1 MKRLAR
7 LIGLLSATALLAAC
21 AAAPESNVPESGL
34 PAAYPG
40 SATASGGASLA
51 NNWWTL
57 FNDPALNRLVDA
69 ALVRNADLRLA
80 VARVD
85 AASAA
90 LGVVRSAGWPSVDL
104 EAAASRSRVSTLNGQ
119 PAPSG
124 GPESSTHR
132 LALSSSFEIDLWGRL
147 RNASAQAQ
155 AELLAAQHGRDTVRL
170 TLAGTTAQ
178 LYFGLRALD
187 AQLAVLDAQLRA
199 RQEGVQIVERR
210 LAGGVASTLEQA
222 QARAAL
228 AATTAAQPELRRQRA
243 LLAHQLGEVTGQAGL
258 SIDAVAAA
266 LPEPVSVPAGLPAA
280 LLVQRPDVQQ
290 AEASLRAAQAQVAV
304 ARAAM
309 FPTLSLT
316 GNFGGQSADLA
327 DLFKSGAR
335 IWSIGPSLL
344 LPLFDGG
351 RNVARTEQ
359 ARAQAEQAAIGY
371 QKVVQTAF
379 REVADALV
387 GAEEGARLE
396 REVALQQAA
405 SDDALRIAQRR
416 YEVGY
421 SGYLDVLDAERGA
434 QDAALAGVRA
444 RQLRLD
450 ASVAL
455 MKALGGGWAAP
466 R

>member
-1 MKRLAR
+1 MRRVAL
-7 LIGLLSATALLAAC
+7 LISLMSAAALLAAC
-21 AAAPESNVPESGL
+21 AAAPESKLPESRL

-40 SATASGGASLA
+40 AATATNGTRLASD
-51 NNWWTL
+51 WWTL
-57 FNDPALNRLVDA
+57 FNDPVLNGLVDA
-69 ALVRNADLRLA
+69 ALVHNADLRLA

-85 AASAA
+85 AAAAA

-104 EAAASRSRVSTLNGQ
+104 GAAATRLRVSTLNGQ
-119 PAPSG
+119 PTPTG
-124 GPESSTHR
+124 GAESSTHR

-147 RNASAQAQ
+147 RNANAQAQ
-155 AELLAAQHGRDTVRL
+155 AELLAAQHCRATVRL
-170 TLAGTTAQ
+170 VLAGTTAQ
-178 LYFGLRALD
+178 LYFGLRAMD
-187 AQLAVLDAQLRA
+187 AQLAVIDTQLRA
-199 RQEGVQIVERR
+199 RQEGLQIVERR

-228 AATTAAQPELRRQRA
+228 AATSAALPELRRQRA

-258 SIDAVAAA
+258 SIGMVATA
-266 LPEPVSVPAGLPAA
+266 LPTPVAVPAGLPSA

-316 GNFGGQSADLA
+316 GSLGGQSADLA

-359 ARAQAEQAAIGY
+359 ARAQAEQVAIGY

-387 GAEEGARLE
+387 GVEEGARQE
-396 REVALQQAA
+396 REVEMQQLAA
-405 SDDALRIAQRR
+405 GDALRIAQRR

-421 SGYLDVLDAERGA
+421 SGYLEVLDAERAA
-434 QDAALAGVRA
+434 QDTALAGVRA

-455 MKALGGGWAAP
+455 MKSLGGGWSAP